1 MGVGAQYGGFG
12 AALGRAGAHAAPVR
26 KESFVVTLSWLL
38 LIGLIGAVLALIDG
52 IIRVRGRG
60 TAILAVVEI
69 IAAALFIL
77 SFFVPVPFGSLVLA
91 IVTLI
96 LLILQLVLRGST
108 RRSGVGLTVV
118 AIVLIVIWIVLAQ
131 HWIIIPGIN

>member
-1 MGVGAQYGGFG
+1 M
-12 AALGRAGAHAAPVR
+12 
-26 KESFVVTLSWLL
+26 VTLSWLL

>member
-1 MGVGAQYGGFG
+1 MTGAVNSC
-12 AALGRAGAHAAPVR
+12 AGAHKSPRR
-26 KESFVVTLSWLL
+26 KEFLVVTLSWLL
-38 LIGLIGAVLALIDG
+38 LIGLVGAVLALIDG

-69 IAAALFIL
+69 IVAALFIL

-96 LLILQLVLRGST
+96 VLILQLVLRGST
-108 RRSGVGLTVV
+108 RRSGVGLTVI
-118 AIVLIVIWIVLAQ
+118 AIVLVLIWIVLAQ
-131 HWIIIPGIN
+131 GWIVIPGIN